1 LIKQKYI
8 AMKNISKLIKLSLWV
23 ATLSI
28 MFSCSDD
35 DTAKN
40 NSIAAIATN
49 APQFTTLVDALQR
62 TDLVQTLDQSGTY
75 TVFAPTNDAFA
86 TFLSDNGFANLDAVP
101 VAALKEILL
110 NHVIGSVNLST
121 DLSTGYVKTL
131 GKGSASS
138 TNTLSMY
145 VDLNSGVT
153 VNGISVRLNGVSSV
167 TAADIT
173 ASNGVIHQVN
183 AVIGLPTVVTH
194 AVANPNF
201 TTLVSLL
208 DAQSLVPTLSGTMS
222 SPFTVFAPLNSA
234 FTTPVLDL
242 YGSLSETQK
251 TDLLLYHVVAP
262 ANVLSSGIPTGP
274 ITTLQGGSFTVTGTV
289 ITDAIDAQTNIVLT
303 DVQCANG
310 VIHAVD
316 RVIRPF

>member
-1 LIKQKYI
+1 
-8 AMKNISKLIKLSLWV
+8 MKNISKLIKLSLCV

-62 TDLVQTLDQSGTY
+62 TDLAQTLDQSGTY

-121 DLSTGYVKTL
+121 DLSTGYVNTL

-145 VDLNSGVT
+145 VDLNSGIT

-167 TAADIT
+167 TAADII

-194 AVANPNF
+194 ADANPNF

-208 DAQSLVPTLSGTMS
+208 DAQGLLPTLSGTMS

-242 YGSLSETQK
+242 YGSLTETQK

>member
-1 LIKQKYI
+1 
-8 AMKNISKLIKLSLWV
+8 MKNISKLIKLSLCV

-62 TDLVQTLDQSGTY
+62 TDLAQTLDQSGTY

-121 DLSTGYVKTL
+121 DLSTGYVNTL

-145 VDLNSGVT
+145 VDLNSGIT

-167 TAADIT
+167 TAADII

-194 AVANPNF
+194 AAANPNF

-208 DAQSLVPTLSGTMS
+208 DAQGLLPTLSGTMS

-242 YGSLSETQK
+242 YGSLTETQK

-310 VIHAVD
+310 VIHALD

>member
-1 LIKQKYI
+1 
-8 AMKNISKLIKLSLWV
+8 MKNISKLIKLSLWV
-23 ATLSI
+23 ATLSV

-49 APQFTTLVDALQR
+49 TPQFTTLVDALQR

-121 DLSTGYVKTL
+121 GLSTGYVKTL

-153 VNGISVRLNGVSSV
+153 VNGISVRLNGVASV

-194 AVANPNF
+194 AAANPNF

-208 DAQSLVPTLSGTMS
+208 DAQGLLPTLSGTMS

-262 ANVLSSGIPTGP
+262 ANVLSSGIPAGP

-310 VIHAVD
+310 VIHVLD
-316 RVIRPF
+316 GVIRPF

>member
-1 LIKQKYI
+1 
-8 AMKNISKLIKLSLWV
+8 
-23 ATLSI
+23 

>member
-1 LIKQKYI
+1 
-8 AMKNISKLIKLSLWV
+8 MKNISKLIKLSLWV